1 MPLAQRLGR
10 DEKKLKLNNTN
21 LTMKKLFL
29 TVVALLGAT
38 TLFAQ
43 TDIVAT
49 FQQGAANAKSGNL
62 EEAIEQLNTVIDEYY
77 NIDEPDA
84 NQEKAFAMAK
94 NYLVKCYNMLGG
106 RAYNAKDYDT
116 AVEYFTSAADN
127 AELFDNIA
135 EANKNRQ
142 FVGKCYEAKG
152 ATAFNEGDYAT
163 AIEVFSKGYA
173 ADKRNTA
180 MALNLAESYFKS
192 DMYQDGMKVCSEI
205 AALNPD
211 KFGEAIDEAHS
222 KMNMY
227 TNNEVAKLQMAN
239 DYDGIIA
246 MAEQLPDAA
255 MAAKV
260 VMQAYY
266 GKKDFAK
273 MIEHAAAA
281 LEVQTTDEGRSD
293 INYLLGVA
301 YNEKE
306 MFDQAIAAMKK
317 VTAGNNVS
325 NAQAV
330 IAALTAPAK

>member
-1 MPLAQRLGR
+1 
-10 DEKKLKLNNTN
+10 
-21 LTMKKLFL
+21 MKKLFL

-77 NIDEPDA
+77 NLDEPDA

-94 NYLVKCYNMLGG
+94 SYIVKCYNMLGG

-152 ATAFNEGDYAT
+152 ATAFNDGDYAT

-192 DMYQDGMKVCSEI
+192 DMYQEGMKICSEI
-205 AALNPD
+205 AALNAD
-211 KFGEAIDEAHS
+211 KFGEAIAEANA

-255 MAAKV
+255 MAQKV
-260 VMQAYY
+260 IMQAYY

-273 MIEHAAAA
+273 MIEHAAVA
-281 LEVQTTDEGRSD
+281 LEAQTTDEGRSD

-317 VTAGNNVS
+317 VTAGNNVA

-330 IAALTAPAK
+330 ITALTTPAK

>member
-1 MPLAQRLGR
+1 
-10 DEKKLKLNNTN
+10 
-21 LTMKKLFL
+21 MKKLFL

-77 NIDEPDA
+77 NLDEPDA

-94 NYLVKCYNMLGG
+94 SYIVKCYNMLGR

-192 DMYQDGMKVCSEI
+192 DMYQEGMKICSEI
-205 AALNPD
+205 AALNAD
-211 KFGEAIDEAHS
+211 KFGEAIAEANA

-255 MAAKV
+255 MAQKV
-260 VMQAYY
+260 IMQAYY

-273 MIEHAAAA
+273 MIEHAAVA
-281 LEVQTTDEGRSD
+281 LEAQTTDEGRSD

-317 VTAGNNVS
+317 VTAGNNVA

-330 IAALTAPAK
+330 ITALTTPAK

>member
-1 MPLAQRLGR
+1 
-10 DEKKLKLNNTN
+10 
-21 LTMKKLFL
+21 MKKLFL

-77 NIDEPDA
+77 NLDEPDA

-94 NYLVKCYNMLGG
+94 SYIVKCYNMLGG

-192 DMYQDGMKVCSEI
+192 DMYQEGMKICSEI
-205 AALNPD
+205 AALNAD
-211 KFGEAIDEAHS
+211 KFGEAIAEANA

-255 MAAKV
+255 MAQKV
-260 VMQAYY
+260 IMQAYY

-273 MIEHAAAA
+273 MIEHAAVA
-281 LEVQTTDEGRSD
+281 LEAQTTDEGRSD

-317 VTAGNNVS
+317 VTAGNNVA

-330 IAALTAPAK
+330 ITALTTPAK

>member
-1 MPLAQRLGR
+1 
-10 DEKKLKLNNTN
+10 
-21 LTMKKLFL
+21 MKKLFL

-49 FQQGAANAKSGNL
+49 FQQGAANAKAGNL

-77 NIDEPDA
+77 NLDEPDA

-94 NYLVKCYNMLGG
+94 SYIVKCYNMLGG

-192 DMYQDGMKVCSEI
+192 DMYQEGMKICSEI
-205 AALNPD
+205 AALNAD
-211 KFGEAIDEAHS
+211 KFGEAIAEANA

-255 MAAKV
+255 MAQKV
-260 VMQAYY
+260 IMQAYY

-273 MIEHAAAA
+273 MIEHAAVA
-281 LEVQTTDEGRSD
+281 LEAQTTDEGRSD

-317 VTAGNNVS
+317 VTAGNNVA

-330 IAALTAPAK
+330 ITALTTPAK